1 MDLRIISVFTIFV
14 SSIIGSL
21 GSYVI
26 SQKHIF
32 TDTLWK
38 SLINL
43 FSAGVISSLAIVH
56 ITNEVIIELNKY
68 IEFPIG
74 ACCVLFGLL
83 SMSIFDN
90 MSHSWNNKDTSN
102 NHLDIETPLNE
113 IIENGSCGHSCIQH
127 CHQDEKNAEH
137 DHTCI
142 TNLNSKT
149 LVNVVIE
156 TEKNKQVSVYLFE
169 FACIFH
175 SFIIGLSLGVID
187 DNQSVKTLMIA
198 LCFHQFLEGISLGIV
213 VGESKM
219 KFLKSLIITLG
230 YSITTP
236 LAIMFGYILD
246 IYSKVSA
253 DDNKVKIIATSSFQ
267 GVAGGI
273 LLYIAL
279 FQLIAEEFS
288 KESVQKTKSIR
299 YKITMYVSLLLGAST
314 MCVMVLWI

>member
-1 MDLRIISVFTIFV
+1 MDLRILSVFTIFV

-21 GSYVI
+21 GSYSL
-26 SQKHIF
+26 SQKQIF
-32 TDTLWK
+32 TNTLWK

-43 FSAGVISSLAIVH
+43 FSAGVISSLALVH
-56 ITNEVIIELNKY
+56 ITNEVIIELNEY
-68 IEFPIG
+68 IDFPIG

-102 NHLDIETPLNE
+102 HHLDIETPLNE
-113 IIENGSCGHSCIQH
+113 IIENRNCDHLCIQH
-127 CHQDEKNAEH
+127 CHQDEQSTDH

-169 FACIFH
+169 FACVFH
-175 SFIIGLSLGVID
+175 SFIIGLSLGVTN
-187 DNQSVKTLMIA
+187 DNQAVKTLMIA

-219 KFLKSLIITLG
+219 KFFKSLLITLG

-236 LAIMFGYILD
+236 LAIIIGYILD
-246 IYSKVSA
+246 TYSKVSA
-253 DDNKVKIIATSSFQ
+253 DDDKIKVIATSSFQ
-267 GVAGGI
+267 GVAGGM

-288 KESVQKTKSIR
+288 KESFQKTKSIWSKLSL
-299 YKITMYVSLLLGAST
+299 YGSLLLGASP
-314 MCVMVLWI
+314 MCVMALWI

>member
-1 MDLRIISVFTIFV
+1 MDLRILSVFTIFV

-21 GSYVI
+21 GSHVV
-26 SQKHIF
+26 SQKHILKN
-32 TDTLWK
+32 TLWK
-38 SLINL
+38 SIINL
-43 FSAGVISSLAIVH
+43 FSAGVISSLALVH
-56 ITNEVIIELNKY
+56 ITNEVIIELNEY
-68 IEFPIG
+68 IDFPIG
-74 ACCVLFGLL
+74 ACCILLGLL

-102 NHLDIETPLNE
+102 KIDIETPLNN
-113 IIENGSCGHSCIQH
+113 IIETGECSHTCIQH
-127 CHQDEKNAEH
+127 CHHDDENTNEH
-137 DHTCI
+137 EHTCI

-149 LVNVVIE
+149 LMNVVIE

-169 FACIFH
+169 FACVFH
-175 SFIIGLSLGVID
+175 SFIIGLSLGFTD

-219 KFLKSLIITLG
+219 KILNSLIITLG

-236 LAIMFGYILD
+236 IAIIFGYILD
-246 IYSKVSA
+246 SYSKVSA
-253 DDNKVKIIATSSFQ
+253 DDNKVKVIATSSFQ
-267 GVAGGI
+267 GVAGGM

-288 KESVQKTKSIR
+288 KESIQKTNSIR
-299 YKITMYVSLLLGAST
+299 YKITMYISLLLGASS
-314 MCVMVLWI
+314 MCVMALWI

>member
-1 MDLRIISVFTIFV
+1 MDLRILSVFTIFV

-26 SQKHIF
+26 SQREVN
-32 TDTLWK
+32 TETLWK

-43 FSAGVISSLAIVH
+43 FSAGVISSLALVH
-56 ITNEVIIELNKY
+56 ITNEVIVELNEY

-90 MSHSWNNKDTSN
+90 MSYSWNRKETTDQN
-102 NHLDIETPLNE
+102 DIETPLNE
-113 IIENGSCGHSCIQH
+113 IIENGNCDHSCIQH
-127 CHQDEKNAEH
+127 CHPGERTVEH
-137 DHTCI
+137 DHNCM

-149 LVNVVIE
+149 LGNVVID
-156 TEKNKQVSVYLFE
+156 TYSNQQVSVYLFE
-169 FACIFH
+169 FACVFH
-175 SFIIGLSLGVID
+175 SFIIGLSLGVTD

-219 KFLKSLIITLG
+219 KFFKSLLVTVG

-236 LAIMFGYILD
+236 LAIAIGYILD
-246 IYSKVSA
+246 TYSKVST
-253 DDNKVKIIATSSFQ
+253 DDDKVKTIATSSFQ
-267 GVAGGI
+267 GVAGGM

-288 KESVQKTKSIR
+288 KERFQKTNSVWCRISL
-299 YKITMYVSLLLGAST
+299 YGSLLLGASS
-314 MCVMVLWI
+314 MCVMALWI

>member
-1 MDLRIISVFTIFV
+1 MDLRILSVFTIFV

-21 GSYVI
+21 GSYCI
-26 SQKHIF
+26 SKKQL
-32 TDTLWK
+32 TTETLWK

-43 FSAGVISSLAIVH
+43 FSAGVILSLALVH
-56 ITNEVIIELNKY
+56 ITNEVIIELNEY
-68 IEFPIG
+68 IDFPIG

-90 MSHSWNNKDTSN
+90 MSHSWNNKESSQHT
-102 NHLDIETPLNE
+102 DIETPLNE
-113 IIENGSCGHSCIQH
+113 IIETGNCDHSCIQH
-127 CHQDEKNAEH
+127 CHQDENNNEH

-149 LVNVVIE
+149 FVNAVIE
-156 TEKNKQVSVYLFE
+156 TDKNKQVSVYLFE
-169 FACIFH
+169 FACVFH
-175 SFIIGLSLGVID
+175 SFIIGLSLGVTD

-219 KFLKSLIITLG
+219 KFFKSFLITLG

-236 LAIMFGYILD
+236 IAIIIGYVLD
-246 IYSKVSA
+246 SYSKVSA
-253 DDNKVKIIATSSFQ
+253 DDDKIKVIATSSFQ
-267 GVAGGI
+267 GVAGGM

-288 KESVQKTKSIR
+288 KESFQKKKSILS
-299 YKITMYVSLLLGAST
+299 KISLYGSLLLGASS
-314 MCVMVLWI
+314 MCVMALWI

>member
-1 MDLRIISVFTIFV
+1 MDLRILSVFTIFV

-26 SQKHIF
+26 SEKHIS
-32 TDTLWK
+32 TNILWK

-43 FSAGVISSLAIVH
+43 FSAGVISSLALVH
-56 ITNEVIIELNKY
+56 ITNEVIVDLNEY
-68 IEFPIG
+68 VDFPIG

-90 MSHSWNNKDTSN
+90 MSHSWNNKETSQQ
-102 NHLDIETPLNE
+102 NE
-113 IIENGSCGHSCIQH
+113 IIETGNCDNSCVQH
-127 CHQDEKNAEH
+127 CHQNTDH

-156 TEKNKQVSVYLFE
+156 TYKNKQVSVYLFE
-169 FACIFH
+169 FACVFH
-175 SFIIGLSLGVID
+175 SFIIGLSLGVTSN
-187 DNQSVKTLMIA
+187 NQAVKTLMIA

-213 VGESKM
+213 VGQSKI
-219 KFLKSLIITLG
+219 KLLKSLIITLG

-236 LAIMFGYILD
+236 FAIIIGYIID
-246 IYSKVSA
+246 NYSKVSEN
-253 DDNKVKIIATSSFQ
+253 DDKIKVIVTSSFQ
-267 GVAGGI
+267 GIAGGM

-288 KESVQKTKSIR
+288 KESFQQTKGLLS
-299 YKITMYVSLLLGAST
+299 KISLYLALLTGASS
-314 MCVMVLWI
+314 MCVLALWI